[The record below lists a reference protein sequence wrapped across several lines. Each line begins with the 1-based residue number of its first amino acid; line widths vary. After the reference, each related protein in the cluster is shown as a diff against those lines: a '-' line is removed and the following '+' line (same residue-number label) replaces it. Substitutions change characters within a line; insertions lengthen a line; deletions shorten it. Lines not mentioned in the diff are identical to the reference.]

1 MIYAPGIDY
10 NFKTNQS
17 SQDKIILILYT
28 MNFVHDKNDIVFP
41 AKAGI
46 HFWCRM
52 MALRTWI
59 PAFAGTTN
67 FKNFVFCHVQSTM
80 KHIY

>member
-1 MIYAPGIDY
+1 M
-10 NFKTNQS
+10 NLF
-17 SQDKIILILYT
+17 IIVNILLIWD
-28 MNFVHDKNDIVFP
+28 FVHDKNDIVFP

-67 FKNFVFCHVQSTM
+67 FKNFVFCHVQRIWDLKRLKS
-80 KHIY
+80 